1 MKDVLQALVLRILK
15 ALLLGVLTG
24 AILVP
29 AGALA
34 QLPPRLRLIVP
45 FPPSGTIDFAARV
58 LAESMRAQSG
68 IPVIVE
74 NRPGGNGAIAAV
86 VVKQAPPDGETLFFT
101 SSGTLTINP
110 HLYSSL
116 PYDVEGDFLPVT
128 TVTYSQAALVVGA
141 SVPARNLKEFVE
153 YAKNARPP
161 LAIGSGGTGNI
172 THLYIELFKDAA
184 KIDLLHV
191 PYKGTEPAFTDVLSG
206 QITGTFTTFNVA
218 LPQIRAG
225 KVKAL
230 GITGTKRTALVP
242 DVPTLEEEGY
252 KGIDFISWTGIMVR
266 RGTRPEIVNAIA
278 SAVSGALA
286 PEAIKAKLF
295 SGDAAVFLLSSKE
308 FARVIKSD
316 SDRWKKLISEK
327 NIRAE

>member
-1 MKDVLQALVLRILK
+1 MKHFLEALALHLYK
-15 ALLLGVLTG
+15 ALLFSVLTG
-24 AILVP
+24 VTLLP
-29 AGALA
+29 FGASA
-34 QLPPRLRLIVP
+34 QLPPKLRLIVP

-74 NRPGGNGAIAAV
+74 NRPGGNGAVAALA
-86 VVKQAPPDGETLFFT
+86 VKQAAPDGETLFFT

-110 HLYSSL
+110 HLYSNL
-116 PYDVEGDFLPVT
+116 PYDVEGDFVPVT
-128 TVTYSQAALVVGA
+128 TVSYSQAALVVGA

-153 YAKNARPP
+153 FARNARPL

-191 PYKGTEPAFTDVLSG
+191 PYKGTVPAFTEVLSG

-230 GITGTKRTALVP
+230 GITGTKRTPLVP
-242 DVPTLEEEGY
+242 DVPTFEEEGY
-252 KGIDFISWTGIMVR
+252 TGIDFISWTGIIVR

-278 SAVSGALA
+278 NLVSSALA
-286 PEAIKAKLF
+286 PEAAKAKMF
-295 SGDAAVFLLSSKE
+295 SGDATVFLLPAKE

-316 SDRWKKLISEK
+316 SDRWKKLISAK